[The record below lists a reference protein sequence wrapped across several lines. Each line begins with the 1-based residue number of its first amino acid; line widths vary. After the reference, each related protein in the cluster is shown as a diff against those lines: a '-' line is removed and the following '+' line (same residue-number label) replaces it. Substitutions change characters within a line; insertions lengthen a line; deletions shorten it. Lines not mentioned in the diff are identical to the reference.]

1 MCPVSCA
8 LCRSAMVCVLTGEVG
23 SATKMKLVISMLMGT
38 VLAGLAESMALA
50 EHIGLDQEE
59 VLKILTLSPV
69 SCPLVRTKGN
79 GKYTYP
85 QGGCNLTVIVYKM
98 SFQEEKKQTN
108 DITVALCSQRA
119 QSILY

>member
-1 MCPVSCA
+1 MFYYV
-8 LCRSAMVCVLTGEVG
+8 GEVG

-69 SCPLVRTKGN
+69 SCPLVRTKGK
-79 GKYTYP
+79 GK
-85 QGGCNLTVIVYKM
+85 
-98 SFQEEKKQTN
+98 
-108 DITVALCSQRA
+108 
-119 QSILY
+119 